1 MKPTTLEIIKTVLK
15 GDETLKQSEIDD
27 ILNYCRRGAKTEKRT
42 LIGAKET
49 QRVLSISKPTLLS
62 WVKQGKLTQIRFS
75 SRLVRYDAEEV
86 RTLANNGV

>member
-1 MKPTTLEIIKTVLK
+1 MKPTTLELIKNVLATDDTVTPA
-15 GDETLKQSEIDD
+15 ETKR
-27 ILNYCRRGAKTEKRT
+27 ILDCCRGARTDKRT